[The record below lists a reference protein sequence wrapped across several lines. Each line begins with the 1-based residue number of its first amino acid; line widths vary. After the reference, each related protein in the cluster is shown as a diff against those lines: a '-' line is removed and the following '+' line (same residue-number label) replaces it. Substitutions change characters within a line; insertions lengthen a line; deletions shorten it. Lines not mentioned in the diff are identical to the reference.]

1 MSGVFQALPLLNT
14 NVAIM
19 KEKRARC
26 LFLCEHDV
34 IVVGKGKGVA
44 SHPGPFKKS
53 EKIAVVS
60 HVQLKIHDN
69 VHINIMA
76 HGGNSIIWDS

>member
-1 MSGVFQALPLLNT
+1 
-14 NVAIM
+14 M
-19 KEKRARC
+19 KEERPWC

-34 IVVGKGKGVA
+34 IALGKGKGLV

-60 HVQLKIHDN
+60 RVQLKIYGN

-76 HGGNSIIWDS
+76 HVGNSIIRNS

>member
-1 MSGVFQALPLLNT
+1 M

-19 KEKRARC
+19 KEKRPWC

-34 IVVGKGKGVA
+34 IALGKGKGLV

-60 HVQLKIHDN
+60 VYN
-69 VHINIMA
+69 
-76 HGGNSIIWDS
+76 